1 MGTRR
6 PSEGAW
12 CVRPRAYRWRVHG
25 VSPPSQVGGL
35 VLVGGV
41 WSWCLPLA
49 AAAAVCCALGG
60 TERRV
65 MLTRGLVKV
74 DYTFEIYVRKLTM
87 PSISTFDIVVVPY
100 L

>member
-1 MGTRR
+1 M
-6 PSEGAW
+6 
-12 CVRPRAYRWRVHG
+12 
-25 VSPPSQVGGL
+25 
-35 VLVGGV
+35 
-41 WSWCLPLA
+41 
-49 AAAAVCCALGG
+49 GG